1 LQNDLFNNTI
11 LYNIRWYS
19 LRVLHL
25 FTPLIPLPFYY
36 ICYTIFL
43 LMSKFYTIEEGKVL
57 LNKTK
62 WFQQRE
68 IAQLDETTRET
79 VLETLNLKFE
89 DILKEWEEFKKLLAE
104 EKEIT
109 RLAGKLSRKKS
120 YFSKAKAIGDYDKI
134 YEEIVEAEKKIEE
147 RVNEVIKIKTE
158 LCEKLATLIASD
170 PSADG
175 GLGWKDATAQMTA
188 IRKEFGDLPQVPHPE
203 DENLKKKLEELIN
216 DFFIKKSEHHKEFE
230 KDLMVNL
237 SKKLELCERAE
248 GIKESEDWRKTTE
261 TYGQLFE
268 LWKAVGPVPRHK
280 SEELWMR
287 YNAAKDY
294 FYARKQKFYDE
305 LIENL
310 ESNLRDK
317 EAIITQAEAIKESTD
332 WNKTSEK
339 MNELMDAWKKTGGV
353 GKDKS
358 DEVWNRFNE
367 ARNHFFTN
375 KKNHFAK
382 RKVELDDNLA
392 KRVAIA
398 QRAEEL
404 KETKDFEQ
412 GTKEFSELMEEWK
425 AIGYAPRKQANEQWE
440 IFIKAKKQFFER
452 KDAVRDA
459 ERVDI
464 MADLNDKIGK
474 SIGFINKLKKEL
486 DTEQDVLN
494 DAKKRLENIAP
505 SANAFETEER
515 YSKIVKEAEEN
526 VAKVQEKIDGVQAK
540 IDVDKKERGRL
551 FYHQKRAEERNPELI
566 KEREAKEA
574 ARKEEWEKRRK
585 ENKARGGGNRRSS
598 GSNSSNNKPSE
609 TLLGAQLKGLNFDGL
624 ED

>member
-1 LQNDLFNNTI
+1 MA
-11 LYNIRWYS
+11 
-19 LRVLHL
+19 H
-25 FTPLIPLPFYY
+25 
-36 ICYTIFL
+36 
-43 LMSKFYTIEEGKVL
+43 FYTIEEGKVL
-57 LNKTK
+57 LSKNT
-62 WFQQRE
+62 WFKQRE
-68 IAQLDETTRET
+68 IAQVDASTQAA
-79 VLETLNLKFE
+79 VLETLVQKFDE
-89 DILKEWEEFKKLLAE
+89 IKKEWEEFNKLFEE

-120 YFSKAKAIGDYDKI
+120 YFSKAKAIGDYDVLYK
-134 YEEIVEAEKKIEE
+134 EIVAVEKKIEE
-147 RVNEVIKIKTE
+147 RVLEVIKSKSE
-158 LCEKLATLIASD
+158 LCDKLAAIKEPES
-170 PSADG
+170 
-175 GLGWKDATAQMTA
+175 WKDATAELTA

-216 DFFIKKSEHHKEFE
+216 EFFISKSEHHKEFE

-248 GIKESEDWRKTTE
+248 GIKDSEDWRKTTE
-261 TYGQLFE
+261 TYAQLFE
-268 LWKAVGPVPRHK
+268 LWKAVGPIPRHK

-287 YNAAKDY
+287 YNAAKDH

-310 ESNLRDK
+310 ESNLREK
-317 EAIITQAEAIKESTD
+317 ESLITQAEALKDSED
-332 WNKTSEK
+332 WNKTTDK
-339 MNELMDAWKKTGGV
+339 MNALMDAWKKTGGV

-358 DEVWNRFNE
+358 DDVWNRFNE

-412 GTKEFSELMEEWK
+412 GTKEFHELMEEWK

-440 IFIKAKKQFFER
+440 IFINAKKHFFAR
-452 KDAVRDA
+452 KDEVRDS
-459 ERVDI
+459 ERIDI
-464 MADLNDKIGK
+464 LEEINAKIGK
-474 SIGFINKLKKEL
+474 NIGFINKLQKDL
-486 DTEQDVLN
+486 AIEQDVVN
-494 DAKKRLENIAP
+494 DARERLKNIAP
-505 SANAFETEER
+505 SATAFESQER
-515 YSKIVKEAEEN
+515 YEKILKEAEESL
-526 VAKVQEKIDGVQAK
+526 AQVQKKIDDVQVKVDA
-540 IDVDKKERGRL
+540 DKKERGRL
-551 FYHQKRAEERNPELI
+551 FYQQKRAEERNPELA

-574 ARKEEWEKRRK
+574 ARKSERDQRRAEYK
-585 ENKARGGGNRRSS
+585 SKPKAHGGNQRKGKSQAS
-598 GSNSSNNKPSE
+598 KPTE

-624 ED
+624 DD